1 MKKHLA
7 WAKKHWLFVVL
18 LVIAIVAF
26 PVLFVISSGMNAKIR
41 SDVESTIRTQSQQLN
56 ALNVNYSVEPIF
68 PGAEGYSASRP
79 PNAATTEALK
89 ALLAQNVEQIE
100 RARQAIVEFNR
111 ASFEPIVEGLFP
123 APTEVESVSKRDAM
137 SRRWVPWNADYLRA
151 AGAGAPPAQEEV
163 ARRVEEKRLREVDR
177 LLGVNPDPAA
187 ITPEIQDEIRKT
199 LVNERLSAY
208 SAPAQQSI
216 LFYASPEALASVAPY
231 TGTTVPDLELCWEW
245 QWISWVN
252 QMVIDAIRTANEP
265 DLAVAY
271 AAIKRLERIEIE
283 PMSYPSGGEPVTDIT
298 EDIPLQFDSSISGR
312 AYSPENPNALYDVRY
327 ANVRLIV
334 ASRRIPEILD
344 AFARSNL
351 ITAVDLDVANVDD
364 LQALASAGYS
374 FGGDHVVRVHMRLET
389 LWLREWTREFMP
401 PTVRYRLRVAP
412 PEGQENIN
420 PSGDAA
426 PAADEG
432 AGRGGRGRAPAQGRP
447 AAPPRN

>member
-18 LVIAIVAF
+18 LVVAIVAF
-26 PVLFVISSGMNAKIR
+26 PVLFVISNGMNSKIR
-41 SDVESTIRTQSQQLN
+41 SDVESTIRSQSQQLN
-56 ALNVNYSVEPIF
+56 ALNVNYSVEPIL
-68 PGAEGYSASRP
+68 PGSPGYTASRP

-89 ALLAQNVEQIE
+89 RLLAQNVEQIE

-111 ASFEPIVEGLFP
+111 SSFAPIVDGLFP
-123 APTEVESVSKRDAM
+123 TPTEVESVAKRDAM
-137 SRRWVPWNADYLRA
+137 SRRWVPWNVDYLRG
-151 AGAGAPPAQEEV
+151 AGAGTPPAPEEV
-163 ARRVEEKRLREVDR
+163 ARRVEEKRMREVDR
-177 LLGVNPDPAA
+177 LLGVNPDAA
-187 ITPEIQDEIRKT
+187 ALTPELEDEIRKA

-216 LFYASPEALASVAPY
+216 LFYASPSALVSVAPY

-252 QMVIDAIRTANEP
+252 EMVINAIRTANEP

-271 AAIKRLERIEIE
+271 AAIKRLERLEVE
-283 PMSYPSGGEPVTDIT
+283 PLSYPAGGEPVVDTT

-312 AYSPENPNALYDVRY
+312 AYNPENPNALYDVRY
-327 ANVRLIV
+327 ANVQMIV

-351 ITAVDLDVANVDD
+351 ITAVDLDIANVDD
-364 LQALASAGYS
+364 LQSLASSGYS

-389 LWLREWTREFMP
+389 VWLREWTREFMP
-401 PTVRYRLRVAP
+401 PTIRYRLRVAP
-412 PEGQENIN
+412 PEGQENVN
-420 PSGDAA
+420 P
-426 PAADEG
+426 G
-432 AGRGGRGRAPAQGRP
+432 AGAQQGEEDSGRGGRGTQAPQGRP
-447 AAPPRN
+447 SGPPRN

>member
-7 WAKKHWLFVVL
+7 WAKKHWLFVAL

-26 PVLFVISSGMNAKIR
+26 PALFFVSSRMNSKIR
-41 SDVESTIRTQSQQLN
+41 TEVESTIRTQSQQLN
-56 ALNVNYSVEPIF
+56 ALNVSYSVEPIL
-68 PGAEGYSASRP
+68 PGSPGYNATRP

-89 ALLAQNVEQIE
+89 GLLAQNVEQIE

-123 APTEVESVSKRDAM
+123 APTDAESVAKRDAM
-137 SRRWVPWNADYLRA
+137 ARRWVPWNAEYLRN
-151 AGAGAPPAQEEV
+151 AGAGSPPPTEEV

-187 ITPEIQDEIRKT
+187 ITPELEDEIRKA

-216 LFYASPEALASVAPY
+216 LFYASPSALASVAPY

-245 QWISWVN
+245 QWVSWVN

-271 AAIKRLERIEIE
+271 AAIKRLERLEVE
-283 PMSYPSGGEPVTDIT
+283 PLAYPAGGEPLVDIT

-312 AYSPENPNALYDVRY
+312 AYNPESPNALYDVRY
-327 ANVRLIV
+327 ANVQLIV
-334 ASRRIPEILD
+334 ASRRLHEILD

-351 ITAVDLDVANVDD
+351 ITAVDLDVANVTD
-364 LQALASAGYS
+364 LQDLASAGYS

-389 LWLREWTREFMP
+389 VWLREWTREFMP
-401 PTVRYRLRVAP
+401 PTIRHRLRVAP
-412 PEGQENIN
+412 PEGQANVD
-420 PSGDAA
+420 PAGGAQ
-426 PAADEG
+426 PAAQDD
-432 AGRGGRGRAPAQGRP
+432 GRGGRGRTSAPQGRP
-447 AAPPRN
+447 GAAPRN